1 MELKDFVKN
10 AILDIVNGVKEA
22 QEADTSGAIIVSPKS
37 STEYHYGEKT
47 KLRFDIAIEGSSKNS
62 DGGKIGVSAA
72 RIFVGEIG
80 GENQKSSSESS
91 RVQFEVEI
99 QLPSGLIPK

>member
-10 AILDIVNGVKEA
+10 TILDIVSGVKEA
-22 QEADTSGAIIVSPKS
+22 QAADTSGAIIVSPKS
-37 STEYHYGEKT
+37 QTEYHYGEKT
-47 KLRFDIAIEGSSKNS
+47 KLRFDIAIEGSSTNS
-62 DGGKIGVSAA
+62 DGGKVGVSAA

-91 RVQFEVEI
+91 RVQFEIEI
-99 QLPSGLIPK
+99 QFPSGV